1 MNTRWL
7 SLGLTLLGVSGVGA
21 TAWLSVRC
29 SRKADKV
36 QGRKEKILAY
46 LPAIISGVG
55 TSACIVGSHRVSRK
69 EIAALTAS
77 CAYLTANRDKIEQKA
92 RKLLGDEKFK
102 QIKTETTQEIVKERK
117 YRLNIED
124 TGYGKIR
131 FVETMFGRE
140 FYCSKEHVDWAE
152 KHLNYLYNQGERVNY
167 NTFYELLGLR
177 KTKDGWM
184 NGWPD
189 NEDIYGYSIETP
201 IYFENTKMT
210 DEETGEICWLID
222 CRTTPPVQ
230 NYLELEQWG
239 RETRINS

>member
-7 SLGLTLLGVSGVGA
+7 SLGLTMLGVGGVGA

-36 QGRKEKILAY
+36 KGRKEKILAY

-77 CAYLTANRDKIEQKA
+77 CAYLTANRDKIEGRL
-92 RKLLGDEKFK
+92 RKLIGEEKFREVK
-102 QIKTETTQEIVKERK
+102 QEVTKEIVKEK
-117 YRLNIED
+117 HKEHLIEE
-124 TGYGKIR
+124 TGYGNVR

-140 FYCSKEHVDWAE
+140 FRCSKEHVDWAE
-152 KHLNYLYNQGERVNY
+152 KHLNYLYSQGERVNY
-167 NTFYELLGLR
+167 NTFYELLGLT
-177 KTKDGWM
+177 KNKDGWM

-189 NEDIYGYSIETP
+189 NEDIYGYSTESP

-210 DEETGEICWLID
+210 DEETGEACWLID
-222 CRTTPPVQ
+222 CRVTPPVK
-230 NYLELEQWG
+230 NYLELEG
-239 RETRINS
+239 V